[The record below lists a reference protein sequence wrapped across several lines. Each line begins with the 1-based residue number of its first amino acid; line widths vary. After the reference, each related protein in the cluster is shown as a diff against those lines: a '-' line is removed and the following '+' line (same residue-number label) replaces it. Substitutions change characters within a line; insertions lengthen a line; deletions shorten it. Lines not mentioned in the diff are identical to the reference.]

1 MAPVLIVHLLEK
13 SLSIARLPQ
22 SSYLEPSQP
31 WCICHS
37 YAEGESRSKRGG
49 SGQSLSLR
57 KNFRM
62 QNSENCGGIYANP
75 QPAVTKMHAISA
87 FRGTWRMLLVPPRGP
102 TKAGKARSVTSHRI
116 LPKGKG

>member
-1 MAPVLIVHLLEK
+1 
-13 SLSIARLPQ
+13 LSIARLPQ

-62 QNSENCGGIYANP
+62 QVECFWYLHGDLRRLARPGLS
-75 QPAVTKMHAISA
+75 QAIG
-87 FRGTWRMLLVPPRGP
+87 FCRRGRAKGEFGCVQVSPSVWPWHLV
-102 TKAGKARSVTSHRI
+102 SLS
-116 LPKGKG
+116 